1 MKRSKQKA
9 ELGERGDC
17 SCLSNGNQDV
27 CHRKQRL
34 SVKAAARATQL
45 AIQALHQ
52 NKWFFFSLHY
62 CSGGGGGGGQMNERQ
77 HCVAALTQPGGR

>member
-1 MKRSKQKA
+1 MKRSKQKV

-52 NKWFFFSLHY
+52 NKWFFSHY
-62 CSGGGGGGGQMNERQ
+62 ITAVEGVG
-77 HCVAALTQPGGR
+77 VVVK